1 VSAFASPVV
10 MVPKRDGSLRFAI
23 DYRKLNA
30 QTVKAVYHLPLI
42 PDIIDEISG
51 SKIYTTF
58 DFSSGFHQI
67 PVHPKHKERT
77 AFTTFLGLFQ
87 YTRMPFGLCG
97 APITFTRVM
106 QELKRYLS
114 SAFLIYI
121 DDVVLASETESKHL
135 EDIDQFLKAVIQFG
149 MKLKMNKCCFGQGQ
163 IKYLGFLINELGIKI
178 DPGKVE
184 VIEKFSKPTT
194 LTELRSFLGA
204 TSYFRKFI
212 AGFSIITSPLNEL
225 MREGKFCT
233 PDKWTKEQE
242 QAFETLKEKLK
253 SAPVLSAPRLDR
265 PFIIETDASLK
276 GIASTLLQKDMKG
289 AEHPI
294 AFASKTLK
302 PYQTRYHINE
312 LELYAVV
319 FAVKQF

>member
-1 VSAFASPVV
+1 
-10 MVPKRDGSLRFAI
+10 
-23 DYRKLNA
+23 
-30 QTVKAVYHLPLI
+30 
-42 PDIIDEISG
+42 
-51 SKIYTTF
+51 
-58 DFSSGFHQI
+58 
-67 PVHPKHKERT
+67 
-77 AFTTFLGLFQ
+77 
-87 YTRMPFGLCG
+87 
-97 APITFTRVM
+97 
-106 QELKRYLS
+106 
-114 SAFLIYI
+114 
-121 DDVVLASETESKHL
+121 
-135 EDIDQFLKAVIQFG
+135 
-149 MKLKMNKCCFGQGQ
+149 
-163 IKYLGFLINELGIKI
+163 
-178 DPGKVE
+178 
-184 VIEKFSKPTT
+184 VIEKFSKPST

-225 MREGKFCT
+225 LREGKFCT

-302 PYQTRYHINE
+302 TYQTRYHINE

-319 FAVKQF
+319 FAVKQFRCYIEGNSPTLIRTDNRVICSKMFSMKLPLSGRFTRLILDLQPFNLTFEHRAGRENKFCDYVSRYVNSVEHEVEEKKWQLLSKSEIKIAQTREFSKLIEELREIDEEESNGYKIIDDLLCREDEWN